1 MDVSNI
7 NTDLIRGNVNNF
19 ILRSLLDEDRY
30 GYDILK
36 EIELKSGGVYKLKQ
50 PTLYSCLKRLEKQGL
65 IYSYLGDEDQTEGG
79 RRRYYALTEEGRAYL
94 IKMKTEYEFSRT
106 IIDRL
111 LSDETFDLENGN
123 APFDINGL
131 RPYTKRKG
139 ADDDDEKMEAVQ
151 EIIDKS
157 LSDEDQDA
165 APVVEDKYAVTDNA
179 PEIVEETS
187 EPEAEVAEVTVASE
201 TTEQTDD
208 VEEKIKDEKDLPQNS
223 TIEEVKPL
231 ATAEISAPKQKT
243 VLEMEDDGLSYV
255 DVTKPERGG
264 NVKRSLSDML
274 SGIENKI
281 GENENEA
288 ISKTLKTVAA
298 GDKRSDVQ
306 EKRDYYRP
314 EKLVSNTYPDE
325 PSESVRREVLTEE
338 QRRARS
344 VASEK
349 LGIGKFADP
358 NSYNYERFGISRP
371 TEKTEGDASDE
382 DAPKRRW

>member
-123 APFDINGL
+123 APFDVNGL

-139 ADDDDEKMEAVQ
+139 SDDEDEKMEAVQ

-165 APVVEDKYAVTDNA
+165 APVVEDKYAVTD
-179 PEIVEETS
+179 S
-187 EPEAEVAEVTVASE
+187 ESLAEAESPVDDDNSSETVTVEAAA
-201 TTEQTDD
+201 TTE
-208 VEEKIKDEKDLPQNS
+208 EEP
-223 TIEEVKPL
+223 
-231 ATAEISAPKQKT
+231 AE
-243 VLEMEDDGLSYV
+243 
-255 DVTKPERGG
+255 TKFSP
-264 NVKRSLSDML
+264 
-274 SGIENKI
+274 
-281 GENENEA
+281 
-288 ISKTLKTVAA
+288 
-298 GDKRSDVQ
+298 
-306 EKRDYYRP
+306 
-314 EKLVSNTYPDE
+314 
-325 PSESVRREVLTEE
+325 
-338 QRRARS
+338 
-344 VASEK
+344 
-349 LGIGKFADP
+349 
-358 NSYNYERFGISRP
+358 
-371 TEKTEGDASDE
+371 
-382 DAPKRRW
+382 

>member
-111 LSDETFDLENGN
+111 LSDEIFDLENGD

-139 ADDDDEKMEAVQ
+139 GDDDDKMTAMA

-157 LSDEDQDA
+157 LSDDEADA
-165 APVVEDKYAVTDNA
+165 APVVEDKYAVSDEVSEAETVLA
-179 PEIVEETS
+179 EPSVAEQAGVTVEEKVEEEVEETINDV
-187 EPEAEVAEVTVASE
+187 ETAPEEVADE
-201 TTEQTDD
+201 TH
-208 VEEKIKDEKDLPQNS
+208 
-223 TIEEVKPL
+223 EEVSDTK
-231 ATAEISAPKQKT
+231 SKT
-243 VLEMEDDGLSYV
+243 VLEIEDDGLSYV
-255 DVTKPERGG
+255 DVTKPERDGS
-264 NVKRSLSDML
+264 VKRSLSDML

-288 ISKTLKTVAA
+288 INKTLKTSNAS
-298 GDKRSDVQ
+298 DKRSDVQ

-314 EKLVSNTYPDE
+314 EKLVNNYYPDE
-325 PSESVRREVLTEE
+325 PAETTRREVLTEE

-349 LGIGKFADP
+349 LGIGKYANP
-358 NSYNYERFGISRP
+358 NSYNYERYGISRP
-371 TEKTEGDASDE
+371 TEKGSESSDGD
-382 DAPKRRW
+382 DAPNWRR

>member
-123 APFDINGL
+123 APFDVNGL

-139 ADDDDEKMEAVQ
+139 SDDEDEKMEAVQ

-165 APVVEDKYAVTDNA
+165 APVVEDKYSVTDSESLAEAESPVDDDNSSETVTVEA
-179 PEIVEETS
+179 AATTEEEPAETKVETVEIVK
-187 EPEAEVAEVTVASE
+187 AEKPA
-201 TTEQTDD
+201 
-208 VEEKIKDEKDLPQNS
+208 EEKPTEPAL
-223 TIEEVKPL
+223 
-231 ATAEISAPKQKT
+231 PKQKT
-243 VLEMEDDGLSYV
+243 VLEIEDDGLSYV
-255 DVTKPERGG
+255 DVTKPERDG

-288 ISKTLKTVAA
+288 ISKTLKTSTAS
-298 GDKRSDVQ
+298 DKRSDIQ
-306 EKRDYYRP
+306 EKREYYRP

-325 PSESVRREVLTEE
+325 PAENTRREALTEE

-358 NSYNYERFGISRP
+358 NSYNYERFGIQRP
-371 TEKTEGDASDE
+371 TEKADGDASDE
-382 DAPKRRW
+382 DSPKRRR

>member
-111 LSDETFDLENGN
+111 LSDEIFDLENGD

-139 ADDDDEKMEAVQ
+139 GDDDDKMTAMA

-157 LSDEDQDA
+157 LSDDEADA
-165 APVVEDKYAVTDNA
+165 EPSVAKQADVTVEEKT
-179 PEIVEETS
+179 EEGVEETI
-187 EPEAEVAEVTVASE
+187 ENVETAPEEVADE
-201 TTEQTDD
+201 TH
-208 VEEKIKDEKDLPQNS
+208 
-223 TIEEVKPL
+223 EEVSDTK
-231 ATAEISAPKQKT
+231 SKT
-243 VLEMEDDGLSYV
+243 VLEIEDDGLSYV
-255 DVTKPERGG
+255 DVTKPERDGS
-264 NVKRSLSDML
+264 VKRSLSDML

-288 ISKTLKTVAA
+288 INKTLKTSNAS
-298 GDKRSDVQ
+298 DKRSDVQ

-314 EKLVSNTYPDE
+314 EKLVNNYYPDE
-325 PSESVRREVLTEE
+325 PAETTRREVLTEE

-349 LGIGKFADP
+349 LGIGKYANP
-358 NSYNYERFGISRP
+358 NSYNYERYGISRP
-371 TEKTEGDASDE
+371 TEKGSESSDGD
-382 DAPKRRW
+382 DAPNWRR